1 MLAFLAALILIAST
15 TSAEE
20 VRPERKLFL
29 ISDAEVLVQGS
40 WRRLTERPSMEVPEV
55 NSVRIECSRKT
66 ATCREYVAK
75 LIRPSEHQLE
85 GHSYLFLM
93 LQEFAVQ
100 KWTTTEILAKAEPR
114 AADIILRIFLATQ
127 SAERES
133 RETEARGATGAR
145 PDYDKW
151 SLR

>member
-1 MLAFLAALILIAST
+1 MLPFVVALLLIAST
-15 TSAEE
+15 TAAEE
-20 VRPERKLFL
+20 VRLERKLFL
-29 ISDAEVLVQGS
+29 ISDTEVLVQGS
-40 WRRLTERPSMEVPEV
+40 WRRVTKRPSVEVPDV
-55 NSVRIECSRKT
+55 NSVRIECSRRT

-75 LIRPSEHQLE
+75 LIRPAEHPLG

-93 LQEFAVQ
+93 LQEFVVQ
-100 KWTTTEILAKAEPR
+100 KWTSTEIFAKAEPR
-114 AADIILRIFLATQ
+114 AADIILRIFLATE

-133 RETEARGATGAR
+133 RETETRGAIGAQ

>member
-1 MLAFLAALILIAST
+1 MLAFLVAIILIAST
-15 TSAEE
+15 AAAEE
-20 VRPERKLFL
+20 VRPEQKLFL

-40 WRRLTERPSMEVPEV
+40 WRRVTERTTVEIPDV

-75 LIRPSEHQLE
+75 LIRPGEHSLG

-93 LQEFAVQ
+93 LQEFVVQ
-100 KWTTTEILAKAEPR
+100 RWTTTEILAKAEPR

-127 SAERES
+127 AAERES
-133 RETEARGATGAR
+133 RETEARGAMGAR
-145 PDYDKW
+145 SDYDKW